1 MQFPAKQIAGF
12 IHAQIEGDENAV
24 VTGFNNIEAAKHGD
38 LSFLSNP
45 KYEEHL
51 YKSEAT
57 LIIVNKSL
65 SLKQPVKATL
75 LRVDDAY
82 AAFATLLKIYED
94 LQSLKVSG
102 VEAQA
107 QVAANAKI
115 GEQVYIGSFAY
126 VSENVSIGKGSKIYP
141 QVFIGANVKIGENT
155 ILYPGVKI
163 YKDCV
168 VGSNVIIHAGAV
180 IGADGFG
187 FAPKPD
193 GTYQKIPQIGN
204 VVIEDDVEIGANTTI
219 DRATINATRIK
230 KGVKIDNLVQLAH
243 NVELG
248 ENTAIAA
255 QAGISGSTK
264 VGRNVMIAGQ
274 AGIVGHITVADQTI
288 VTAQSGLT
296 KNTKPKQILS
306 GSPAIEH
313 GQSNRSIIAY
323 KHLPELEKRIHDLE
337 KLVKEL
343 SKQ

>member
-1 MQFPAKQIAGF
+1 MQFSAKQIASL
-12 IHAQIEGDENAV
+12 INAQIEGDENAA
-24 VTGFNNIEAAKHGD
+24 VTGFNNIEAAKQGD

-45 KYEEHL
+45 KYEEYL
-51 YKSEAT
+51 YASEAT

-65 SLKQPVKATL
+65 PLRKQVKATL

-94 LQSLKVSG
+94 MQAPKFTG
-102 VEAQA
+102 IEAQA
-107 QVAANAKI
+107 QVASTAAI

-126 VSENVSIGKGSKIYP
+126 VGENVSIGTGSKIYP
-141 QVFIGANVKIGENT
+141 QVFIGVNVKIGENT
-155 ILYPGVKI
+155 IIYPGVTL

-168 VGSNVIIHAGAV
+168 VGNNVLIHAGAV

-187 FAPKPD
+187 FATKPD

-255 QAGISGSTK
+255 QAGVSGSAK
-264 VGRNVMIAGQ
+264 IGRNVMIAGQ
-274 AGIVGHITVADQTI
+274 AGIVGHITLADQTI

-296 KNTKPKQILS
+296 KNTKPKQIMS

-313 GQSNRSIIAY
+313 GQNNRSFIAY
-323 KHLPELEKRIHDLE
+323 KHLPELEKRIHELE